1 MMHYS
6 FQPKDRV
13 YIKGYRLLSFLINMG
28 KNIGKNISNNLRGK
42 CSQKRLD
49 HDKQSAA
56 DALELRQK
64 GQFKKHQKQLVIWLV
79 IKLLI
84 ELRSFQKIY
93 KKTILRQLQMNMIKE
108 HLKVDISPEE
118 RYKIIHDLRLI

>member
-6 FQPKDRV
+6 FQPKDQV
-13 YIKGYRLLSFLINMG
+13 YVKGYRLLSFLINMG

-64 GQFKKHQKQLVIWLV
+64 EQLKKHQKQLVIWLL

-84 ELRSFQKIY
+84 E
-93 KKTILRQLQMNMIKE
+93 
-108 HLKVDISPEE
+108 P
-118 RYKIIHDLRLI
+118 

>member
-1 MMHYS
+1 MHYS
-6 FQPKDRV
+6 FQPKDQV
-13 YIKGYRLLSFLINMG
+13 YVKGYRLLSFLINMG

-64 GQFKKHQKQLVIWLV
+64 EQLKKHQKQLVIWLV

-84 ELRSFQKIY
+84 EPQNFQKIY
-93 KKTILRQLQMNMIKE
+93 KKKILRQLQMNMIKE
-108 HLKVDISPEE
+108 YLKVDISPEE
-118 RYKIIHDLRLI
+118 RYKIIDDLWLI